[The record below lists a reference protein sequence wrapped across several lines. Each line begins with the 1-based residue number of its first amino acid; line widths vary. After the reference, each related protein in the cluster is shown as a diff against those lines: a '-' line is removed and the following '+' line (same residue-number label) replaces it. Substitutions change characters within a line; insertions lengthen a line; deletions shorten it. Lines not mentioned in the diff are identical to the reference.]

1 MQLALK
7 PKATSSAKA
16 DSKYVRLSVPAIN
29 GDHQQAAA
37 LRLRLLPLSARSI
50 MESNGILQHST
61 RQYLWMMKQSLAVS
75 GTRLEIA

>member
-7 PKATSSAKA
+7 PEATNSAKA

-37 LRLRLLPLSARSI
+37 SRLRLLPLSARRT
-50 MESNGILQHST
+50 MESKGILQHST
-61 RQYLWMMKQSLAVS
+61 RQCLWMMKQSLAVG